1 MATVSIEYLVIAF
14 PDGNISDEIA
24 PELADLVDK
33 RIIRILDFAVFHWR
47 GFGAGSG
54 LAVDPDPPQ

>member
-33 RIIRILDFAVFHWR
+33 RIIRILDFAVFH
-47 GFGAGSG
+47 
-54 LAVDPDPPQ
+54 